1 MIAPAVDVA
10 LRRHPSLFACFG
22 WWFGAFFVTAWRCPT
37 ATETALVSTLSLVQW
52 IHWKLVTWWWRD
64 HAEE

>member
-1 MIAPAVDVA
+1 MIAPAVDAA

-22 WWFGAFFVTAWRCPT
+22 WWFGLFFATVQHRPT
-37 ATETALVSTLSLVQW
+37 GSEVACVAMVATVQW
-52 IHWKLVTWWWRD
+52 INWKFVTWWWRG